1 MISLAKKGRKG
12 KEEEEEKQKTEFA
25 GTSFFSVTAFI
36 TFRRQAQ
43 FLPKPLPEF
52 RVSVQDEHCCG

>member
-25 GTSFFSVTAFI
+25 DTSFF
-36 TFRRQAQ
+36 
-43 FLPKPLPEF
+43 L
-52 RVSVQDEHCCG
+52 